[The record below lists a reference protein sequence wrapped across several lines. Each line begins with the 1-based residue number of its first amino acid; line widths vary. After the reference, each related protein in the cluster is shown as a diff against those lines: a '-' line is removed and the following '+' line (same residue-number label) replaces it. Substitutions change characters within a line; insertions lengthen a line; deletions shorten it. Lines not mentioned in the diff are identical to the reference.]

1 MAEIIEFPVQN
12 GAEDTDEL
20 SREELLTLLERLRAE
35 IAALDEMEPKNMNS
49 EAYETW
55 ADRHEELED
64 LADDLRDRL
73 DELGGSHD

>member
-35 IAALDEMEPKNMNS
+35 IAALDEKEPKNMNS

-55 ADRHEELED
+55 ADRHEKLED
-64 LADDLRDRL
+64 QV
-73 DELGGSHD
+73 DEILELLEDA

>member
-12 GAEDTDEL
+12 GTEDTDEL

-35 IAALDEMEPKNMNS
+35 IAVLDEKEPKNMNS

-64 LADDLRDRL
+64 QV
-73 DELGGSHD
+73 DEILELLEDE

>member
-1 MAEIIEFPVQN
+1 MAEIIEFPAQN

-35 IAALDEMEPKNMNS
+35 IAVLDEKEPKNMNS

-64 LADDLRDRL
+64 QV
-73 DELGGSHD
+73 DEILELLKDE

>member
-1 MAEIIEFPVQN
+1 MAEISEFPAQN

-35 IAALDEMEPKNMNS
+35 IAALDEKEPKNMNS

-64 LADDLRDRL
+64 QV
-73 DELGGSHD
+73 DEILELLEDE

>member
-1 MAEIIEFPVQN
+1 MAEIIEFPAQN

-35 IAALDEMEPKNMNS
+35 IAALDEKEPKNMNS

-64 LADDLRDRL
+64 QV
-73 DELGGSHD
+73 DEILELMEDE

>member
-35 IAALDEMEPKNMNS
+35 IAALDEKEPKNMNS
-49 EAYETW
+49 EAYEIW
-55 ADRHEELED
+55 AERHEELED
-64 LADDLRDRL
+64 QV
-73 DELGGSHD
+73 DEILELLEDA

>member
-35 IAALDEMEPKNMNS
+35 IAALEEKEPKNMNS

-64 LADDLRDRL
+64 QV
-73 DELGGSHD
+73 DEILELLEDA

>member
-1 MAEIIEFPVQN
+1 MAEIIEFPMQN

-35 IAALDEMEPKNMNS
+35 IAALDEKEPKNMNS

-64 LADDLRDRL
+64 QV
-73 DELGGSHD
+73 DEILELLEDE

>member
-1 MAEIIEFPVQN
+1 MAEIIEFPAQN

-35 IAALDEMEPKNMNS
+35 IAALDEREPKNMNS

-64 LADDLRDRL
+64 QV
-73 DELGGSHD
+73 DEILELLEDE

>member
-35 IAALDEMEPKNMNS
+35 IAALDEKEPKIMNS

-64 LADDLRDRL
+64 QVDEILDLL
-73 DELGGSHD
+73 EDE

>member
-1 MAEIIEFPVQN
+1 MAEIIEFPAQN

-35 IAALDEMEPKNMNS
+35 ITALDEKEPKNMNS

-64 LADDLRDRL
+64 QV
-73 DELGGSHD
+73 DEILELLEDE

>member
-35 IAALDEMEPKNMNS
+35 IAALDEKEPKNMNS

-64 LADDLRDRL
+64 QV
-73 DELGGSHD
+73 DEILELLEDK

>member
-1 MAEIIEFPVQN
+1 MAEIIEFPAQN

-35 IAALDEMEPKNMNS
+35 IAALDEKEPKNMNS

-64 LADDLRDRL
+64 QV
-73 DELGGSHD
+73 DEILELLEDE

>member
-35 IAALDEMEPKNMNS
+35 IAALDEKEPKNMNS

-55 ADRHEELED
+55 ADRHKELED
-64 LADDLRDRL
+64 QV
-73 DELGGSHD
+73 DEILELLEDE

>member
-20 SREELLTLLERLRAE
+20 SREKLLTLLERLRAE
-35 IAALDEMEPKNMNS
+35 IAALDEKEPKNMNS

-55 ADRHEELED
+55 AERHEELED
-64 LADDLRDRL
+64 QV
-73 DELGGSHD
+73 DEILELLEDE

>member
-35 IAALDEMEPKNMNS
+35 IAALDEKEPKNMNS

-64 LADDLRDRL
+64 QV
-73 DELGGSHD
+73 DEILELLEDA

>member
-12 GAEDTDEL
+12 GAEDADEL

-35 IAALDEMEPKNMNS
+35 IAALDEKEPKNMNS

-64 LADDLRDRL
+64 QV
-73 DELGGSHD
+73 DEILELLEDA

>member
-20 SREELLTLLERLRAE
+20 SREKLLTLLERLRAE
-35 IAALDEMEPKNMNS
+35 IAALDEKEPKNMNS

-64 LADDLRDRL
+64 QV
-73 DELGGSHD
+73 DEILELLEDE

>member
-1 MAEIIEFPVQN
+1 MAEIIEFPAQN

-35 IAALDEMEPKNMNS
+35 IAVLDEKKPKNMNS

-64 LADDLRDRL
+64 QV
-73 DELGGSHD
+73 DEILELLEDE

>member
-1 MAEIIEFPVQN
+1 MAEIIEFPAQN

-35 IAALDEMEPKNMNS
+35 IAALDEKEPKNMNS

-55 ADRHEELED
+55 ADRHEELDDQVDEILELLED
-64 LADDLRDRL
+64 
-73 DELGGSHD
+73 E

>member
-1 MAEIIEFPVQN
+1 MAEIIEFPAQN

-20 SREELLTLLERLRAE
+20 SREELLTLLERLKAE
-35 IAALDEMEPKNMNS
+35 IAALDEKEPKNMNS

-64 LADDLRDRL
+64 QV
-73 DELGGSHD
+73 DEILELLEDE

>member
-20 SREELLTLLERLRAE
+20 SRDELLTLLERLRAE
-35 IAALDEMEPKNMNS
+35 IAALDEKEPKNMNS

-64 LADDLRDRL
+64 QV
-73 DELGGSHD
+73 DEILELLEDE

>member
-35 IAALDEMEPKNMNS
+35 IAALDEKEPKNMNS
-49 EAYETW
+49 EASETW

-64 LADDLRDRL
+64 QV
-73 DELGGSHD
+73 DEILELLEDE

>member
-1 MAEIIEFPVQN
+1 MQN

-20 SREELLTLLERLRAE
+20 SREELLTLLERLRARSPRW
-35 IAALDEMEPKNMNS
+35 MKKEPKNMNS

-64 LADDLRDRL
+64 QV
-73 DELGGSHD
+73 DEILELLGR

>member
-1 MAEIIEFPVQN
+1 MAEIIEFPAQN
-12 GAEDTDEL
+12 GAENTDEL

-35 IAALDEMEPKNMNS
+35 ITALDEKEPKNMNS

-64 LADDLRDRL
+64 QV
-73 DELGGSHD
+73 DEILELLEDE

>member
-20 SREELLTLLERLRAE
+20 SREELLTLLDRLRAE
-35 IAALDEMEPKNMNS
+35 IAALDEKEPKNMNS

-55 ADRHEELED
+55 AERHEELED
-64 LADDLRDRL
+64 QV
-73 DELGGSHD
+73 DEILELLEDA

>member
-1 MAEIIEFPVQN
+1 MAEIIEFPVRN

-35 IAALDEMEPKNMNS
+35 IAALDEKEPKNMNS

-55 ADRHEELED
+55 AERHEELED
-64 LADDLRDRL
+64 QV
-73 DELGGSHD
+73 DEILELLEDE

>member
-1 MAEIIEFPVQN
+1 MAEIIEFPAQN

-20 SREELLTLLERLRAE
+20 SREELLTLLERLIAE
-35 IAALDEMEPKNMNS
+35 IAALDEKEPKNMNS

-64 LADDLRDRL
+64 QV
-73 DELGGSHD
+73 DEILELLEDE

>member
-1 MAEIIEFPVQN
+1 MAEIIEFPAQN
-12 GAEDTDEL
+12 GAENTDEL

-35 IAALDEMEPKNMNS
+35 IAALDEKEPKNMNS

-64 LADDLRDRL
+64 QV
-73 DELGGSHD
+73 DEILELLEDE

>member
-1 MAEIIEFPVQN
+1 MAEIIEFPAQN
-12 GAEDTDEL
+12 GAEDMDEL

-35 IAALDEMEPKNMNS
+35 IAALDEKEPKNMNS

-64 LADDLRDRL
+64 QV
-73 DELGGSHD
+73 DEILELMEDE

>member
-1 MAEIIEFPVQN
+1 MAEIIEFPAQN

-20 SREELLTLLERLRAE
+20 SREELLTLLDRLRAE
-35 IAALDEMEPKNMNS
+35 IAALDEKEPKNMNS

-64 LADDLRDRL
+64 QV
-73 DELGGSHD
+73 DEILELLEDE

>member
-1 MAEIIEFPVQN
+1 MAEIIEFPAQN

-35 IAALDEMEPKNMNS
+35 IAALDEKEPKNMNS

-64 LADDLRDRL
+64 QV
-73 DELGGSHD
+73 DEILELLEDA